1 MRRLPDFRNR
11 HFTDLSL
18 IRSGWWAT
26 LIFSIAAS
34 VCLAQYHTQIV
45 TAIGPYK
52 IVIRRTQAWNWLVPF
67 IVLIIIS
74 FPPLFGHELVIL
86 ALGVCY
92 RLDVAFLIAIAG
104 TFAGEV
110 AEFYV
115 FKHYLTRRAA
125 AVEAKS
131 VGYASLAKL
140 MREGWDFRFET
151 SVP

>member
-1 MRRLPDFRNR
+1 M
-11 HFTDLSL
+11 
-18 IRSGWWAT
+18 
-26 LIFSIAAS
+26 
-34 VCLAQYHTQIV
+34 
-45 TAIGPYK
+45 
-52 IVIRRTQAWNWLVPF
+52 PF

-104 TFAGEV
+104 TFAGEI

-125 AVEAKS
+125 AVESKS
-131 VGYASLAKL
+131 VAYASLAKL
-140 MREGWDFRFET
+140 MREGGMTTSIIVRFSAIPGHIVTGEQLPSDSHHPKLT
-151 SVP
+151 SIFLQPFK